1 MRRIYIEAF
10 FGLLVLFTL
19 SLFAYEIIIY
29 QLNTDYDFVLE
40 DLEGAAFRE
49 VLMTISDHQ
58 GKENALAVLKE
69 FIDNTAKTL
78 TVFPSSDVPDEVK
91 NYFDND
97 RIHPFTFYDGERD
110 FWFMLSSPDVIYRVQ
125 PDVESDLRKAIEF
138 DDDILWGF
146 ILGGFFIY
154 TSGLIWFLSRRVR
167 TLEEATMKFAQGDF
181 NSRAPT
187 GSRYR
192 VGSLNDSFNYMAD
205 KISDLITSNRSL
217 TNSVAHDLRTPVFR
231 IQWQAEMLQDE
242 SLTQDQHEKVA
253 SIIEDTEEMEQM
265 VDELLYF
272 AKVERPDSVLNIE
285 AIDLNQ
291 FMHALTNKLP
301 DVKAEMVKVE
311 VEHSLFIEGDSALLK
326 RAINNLLSN
335 ALRYAEQ
342 KIRLSAMLENDAVLI
357 IVEDDGPGIPTDHW
371 NFIFDPFYSADPSR
385 NKTNTGF
392 GLGLAIVKLIIE
404 RHGGHA
410 EVGASMLG
418 GAKFVLRL
426 PRLSEESDK
435 R

>member
-19 SLFAYEIIIY
+19 SLVAYEIIIY
-29 QLNTDYDFVLE
+29 QLNTDYDYVLE
-40 DLEGAAFRE
+40 DLEGAAFRD

-58 GKENALAVLKE
+58 GKDQALIVLNE
-69 FIDNTAKTL
+69 FIANTAKTL
-78 TVFPSSDVPDEVK
+78 TAFPSSDVPEEVK
-91 NYFDND
+91 NYFTND
-97 RIHPFTFYDGERD
+97 RIHPFTFYDDERD
-110 FWFMLSSPDVIYRVQ
+110 FWFMLSSPDTIYRVQ

-167 TLEEATMKFAQGDF
+167 TLEEVTMKFAQGDF

-187 GSRYR
+187 GSRHR

-242 SLTQDQHEKVA
+242 SLTKDQHDKIA

-272 AKVERPDSVLNIE
+272 AKVERPDSAFNIE
-285 AIDLNQ
+285 IIELAP
-291 FMHALTNKLP
+291 FMHGLTNKLP
-301 DVKAEMVKVE
+301 ETKLNLVSLEIQDNLFVE
-311 VEHSLFIEGDSALLK
+311 ADSALLK
-326 RAINNLLSN
+326 RAVNNLLSN
-335 ALRYAEQ
+335 ALRYADE
-342 KIRLSAMLENDAVLI
+342 KIQLSAKLENETILFT
-357 IVEDDGPGIPTDHW
+357 VEDDGPGIPADHW

-385 NKTNTGF
+385 NKANTGF
-392 GLGLAIVKLIIE
+392 GLGLAIVKLIVE
-404 RHGGHA
+404 RHGGRA
-410 EVGASMLG
+410 EVGASLLG
-418 GAKFVLRL
+418 GAKFTLQI
-426 PRLSEESDK
+426 PRMSDESDK